1 MVPRTADAP
10 RLALTAIR
18 RFAAAAAALCSG
30 LAALPAQAGT
40 LRYCDQPA
48 EMSHEQRDRLLR
60 FAEIVRNELQA
71 SGQRVA
77 LVSRA
82 GLDLSRFAQRYSHAG
97 LSLQGNAV
105 APWSV
110 RQLYYECDEK
120 RPRLFDQG
128 LSAFLFGMSSPD
140 GGYVSAVFLP
150 DDASAPLER
159 AALDDRRA
167 LALLAPVYSAN
178 AYAWSQRYQNCNQWV
193 AETMAMAWGGTPAGE
208 GARVRAQGWLHDQG
222 YAAHEFRI
230 SFPPTM
236 WLAAV
241 IPWVHHDDHPP
252 EALAEGVY
260 RVSMPSS
267 LEAFARR
274 RWPDARRVEFCQ
286 AGERVVVRQGWT
298 PIAEGCLP
306 APGDR
311 VVILD

>member
-1 MVPRTADAP
+1 MVPRAADAP
-10 RLALTAIR
+10 RLALSLSR
-18 RFAAAAAALCSG
+18 FFAAAAAALGAG
-30 LAALPAQAGT
+30 LAAAPAQAAA
-40 LRYCDQPA
+40 LRYCDTPA
-48 EMSHEQRDRLLR
+48 EMSLEQRDRLLR

-110 RQLYYECDEK
+110 RQLYYACDEK

-150 DDASAPLER
+150 DEASAPLER

-167 LALLAPVYSAN
+167 LSLLAPVYSAN

-193 AETMAMAWGGTPAGE
+193 AETMAMAWGGTPAGD
-208 GARVRAQGWLHDQG
+208 GARAQAQDWLRGQG
-222 YAAHEFRI
+222 YIPHPFRI
-230 SFPPTM
+230 AFPPTM

-241 IPWVHHDDHPP
+241 IPWVHNVDHPG

-260 RVSMPSS
+260 HVSMPSS
-267 LEAFARR
+267 LEAFARQ
-274 RWPDARRVEFCQ
+274 RWPQARRVEFCQ
-286 AGERVVVRQGWT
+286 AGERVVVRQGWR
-298 PIAEGCLP
+298 PIDEGCVP
-306 APGDR
+306 EAGDR
-311 VVILD
+311 VVTLD

>member
-1 MVPRTADAP
+1 
-10 RLALTAIR
+10 
-18 RFAAAAAALCSG
+18 
-30 LAALPAQAGT
+30 
-40 LRYCDQPA
+40 
-48 EMSHEQRDRLLR
+48 MSFEQRDRLLR

-97 LSLQGNAV
+97 LSLQGNPV

-110 RQLYYECDEK
+110 RQLYYECDEQ

-150 DDASAPLER
+150 EEASTPLER

-167 LALLAPVYSAN
+167 LALLSPVYSAN
-178 AYAWSQRYQNCNQWV
+178 AYAWSQRFQNCNQWV
-193 AETMAMAWGGTPAGE
+193 AETMAMAWGGTPAGAD
-208 GARVRAQGWLHDQG
+208 ARAQAQGWLRGQG
-222 YAAHEFRI
+222 YVAHEFRI
-230 SFPPTM
+230 AFAPTM

-241 IPWVHHDDHPP
+241 IPWVHHADHPA

-260 RVSMPSS
+260 HVSMPSS
-267 LEAFARR
+267 LEAFVRA
-274 RWPDARRVEFCQ
+274 RWPGSRRVEFCQ

-298 PIAEGCLP
+298 PIAEGCI
-306 APGDR
+306 AAEGDR
-311 VVILD
+311 IVTLD

>member
-1 MVPRTADAP
+1 VVPRTADAP
-10 RLALTAIR
+10 GLALIR
-18 RFAAAAAALCSG
+18 TFAAAAVAALCTS
-30 LAALPAQAGT
+30 LAAAPARAGT
-40 LRYCDQPA
+40 LRYCDAPT

-110 RQLYYECDEK
+110 RQLYYACDEK

-128 LSAFLFGMSSPD
+128 LSAFLLGMSSPD

-150 DDASAPLER
+150 DEASAPLER

-167 LALLAPVYSAN
+167 LSLLAPVYSAN

-193 AETMAMAWGGTPAGE
+193 AEMLAMAWGDTPAGA
-208 GARVRAQGWLHDQG
+208 GARPAAQGWLSGQG
-222 YAAHEFRI
+222 YAAHEFRVA
-230 SFPPTM
+230 FAPTM

-241 IPWVHHDDHPP
+241 IPWVHHDDHPA
-252 EALAEGVY
+252 EALAQGTY

-267 LEAFARR
+267 LEAFARQ
-274 RWPDARRVEFCQ
+274 RWPQARRVEFCQ
-286 AGERVVVRQGWT
+286 AGERVVVRQGWS
-298 PIAEGCLP
+298 PIAEGCTP
-306 APGDR
+306 EAGDR

>member
-1 MVPRTADAP
+1 MVPRAADAA
-10 RLALTAIR
+10 RRALIR
-18 RFAAAAAALCSG
+18 ATAAAAALWAG

-40 LRYCDQPA
+40 LRYCDAPA

-60 FAEIVRNELQA
+60 FAEIVRTELQS

-77 LVSRA
+77 LVARA
-82 GLDLSRFAQRYSHAG
+82 GLDLSRFEQRYSHAG

-110 RQLYYECDEK
+110 RQLYYACDEK

-150 DDASAPLER
+150 DEASAPLER

-178 AYAWSQRYQNCNQWV
+178 AYAWGDRYQNCNQWV
-193 AETMAMAWGGTPAGE
+193 AEMLAMAWGGTPAGE
-208 GARVRAQGWLHDQG
+208 GARAQAQDWLRGQG
-222 YAAHEFRI
+222 YAPHDFRI
-230 SFPPTM
+230 SFSPTM
-236 WLAAV
+236 WLSAV
-241 IPWVHHDDHPP
+241 IPWVHHDDHPVD
-252 EALAEGVY
+252 ALAEGVY

-267 LEAFARR
+267 LEAFARQ
-274 RWPDARRVEFCQ
+274 RWPQARRVEMCL
-286 AGERVVVRQGWT
+286 AGSRVVVRQGWT
-298 PIAEGCLP
+298 PITEGCE
-306 APGDR
+306 AEAGDR
-311 VVILD
+311 VLSLD